1 MLIFLRLLSALQK
14 VLKKGEDPA
23 ADAFEKQ
30 LQRLATKGV
39 VLLFNAVNKAQKQQA
54 EAKAAGKKASKA
66 TRAGLLAELKASSQ
80 LPTTAGV
87 GQPGVVQP
95 IGVSRQQQQQQ
106 GVIQQQR
113 QQQQQEVDSDDE
125 GMPGWD
131 VLGESI
137 PGLTG
142 GSKMKDWDK
151 QMEQEDEYDQEQV
164 AGSDDDDYGGDE
176 GW

>member
-1 MLIFLRLLSALQK
+1 
-14 VLKKGEDPA
+14 VKKGEDPA

-80 LPTTAGV
+80 LPGATAPV
-87 GQPGVVQP
+87 GQPGVLKP
-95 IGVSRQQQQQQ
+95 LGMQQQQEMV
-106 GVIQQQR
+106 VIQQQR
-113 QQQQQEVDSDDE
+113 QQQGQQQADSDDE
-125 GMPGWD
+125 GLPGWD

-151 QMEQEDEYDQEQV
+151 QMEQEEEYDQEQI
-164 AGSDDDDYGGDE
+164 AGSDDDDDDGDE